1 MHRESLF
8 DIFQRAISSRLGIG
22 VKSFFFSLM
31 LVLGYSVHCYAGT
44 YYVSPTGGASWSSCT
59 ISSTPCAATT
69 AMTNAVAGD
78 TVYFLAGTYTPP
90 YSGAWNVPDYN
101 PSNSG
106 SSGSPIIFQAN
117 PGDTVTIVPSAS
129 RKTNNGYLIGSS
141 SKNHIVWD
149 GVIIDDAGMTA
160 LGGGAYIGGSYCT
173 IRNCTFKGVTKSSA
187 DNNPL
192 IRLQSAHY
200 TLIQNNIIRDQAGG
214 DEDCGGIQNYYSTNT
229 TIEHNEIY
237 NCATAINEKDSSTG
251 EIIRYNLIHNVSV
264 GIAGPGNESINSI
277 DVYQNIFYNVSNKVF
292 DIRKEWANG
301 AVHNNT
307 FYNIATGLNFW
318 STVTATTAVSVYNNI
333 FHTTTASGI
342 SKQPNGLVF
351 CNYNNYYNSSTF
363 TINYGSVSLARWKSS
378 TGFDANSITSDPLFV
393 NVGNHDFHLQ
403 NGSSASS
410 NGRSGGVMGAYITGS
425 EIIGVTT
432 TPLPGSLATPNPPL
446 GLR

>member
-1 MHRESLF
+1 
-8 DIFQRAISSRLGIG
+8 
-22 VKSFFFSLM
+22 
-31 LVLGYSVHCYAGT
+31 
-44 YYVSPTGGASWSSCT
+44 
-59 ISSTPCAATT
+59 
-69 AMTNAVAGD
+69 
-78 TVYFLAGTYTPP
+78 
-90 YSGAWNVPDYN
+90 VPDYN
-101 PSNSG
+101 PSKSG

-141 SKNHIVWD
+141 SKNYIVWD
-149 GVIIDDAGMTA
+149 GIIIDDAGMTA

-173 IRNCTFKGVTKSSA
+173 IKNCTFKGVTKSSA

-214 DEDCGGIQNYYSTNT
+214 DEDCGGIQNYYSANT
-229 TIEHNEIY
+229 TIEHNEIF

-264 GIAGPGNESINSI
+264 GIQGPGNESINSI
-277 DVYQNIFYNVSNKVF
+277 DVYQNIFYNVSNNAF

-318 STVTATTAVSVYNNI
+318 SIVTATTAVSVYNNI
-333 FHTTTASGI
+333 FHTTTASVI

-351 CNYNNYYNSSTF
+351 CNYNNYYNGSTF
-363 TINYGSVSLARWKSS
+363 TINYGSVSLARWRSS

-403 NGSSASS
+403 NDSSALN
-410 NGRSGGVMGAYITGS
+410 NGRSGGVMGAYITGN

-432 TPLPGSLATPNPPL
+432 TPSPGSLASPNPPL
-446 GLR
+446 RLR